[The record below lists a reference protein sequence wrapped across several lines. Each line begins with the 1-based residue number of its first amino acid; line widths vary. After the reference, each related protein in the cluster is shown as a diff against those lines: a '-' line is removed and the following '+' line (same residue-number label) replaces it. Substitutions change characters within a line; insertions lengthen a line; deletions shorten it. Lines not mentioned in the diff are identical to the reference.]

1 MAGVRALASEESMS
15 RLAAMLLLGTLAL
28 SPAAA
33 AAGDTYACKDADGV
47 WVLGN
52 AGRDRCVT
60 KVTRITMRQSRTPGP
75 PPTAAARATTYAE
88 ARAIIL
94 APTAYREHIRRAA
107 ETYKLPEELLHAV
120 MSVESGYNPVAVS
133 NKGAAGPHAAH
144 ARDRQGHVRDA
155 TCGARRRTSTGALAT
170 CASSPTSTRAIS
182 TKTLA
187 AYNAGPEAVRR
198 AGGVPSYQETREYIR
213 KVLGVYEQ
221 LKQPERQRGDE
232 WQQRRDG

>member
-1 MAGVRALASEESMS
+1 MAGVRALASAESMS

-52 AGRDRCVT
+52 AGRDRCVS
-60 KVTRITMRQSRTPGP
+60 KVTRITQRPSRPGP
-75 PPTAAARATTYAE
+75 PPTAAARAKTYADVK
-88 ARAIIL
+88 AIIL
-94 APTAYREHIRRAA
+94 APTAYHEHIRRAA

-120 MSVESGYNPVAVS
+120 MAVESGYNPVAMS
-133 NKGAAGPHAAH
+133 NKGAAGLMQLMPGTAK
-144 ARDRQGHVRDA
+144 DMYVSDVWNPSQNIDG
-155 TCGARRRTSTGALAT
+155 GARYLRILANQYDGDL
-170 CASSPTSTRAIS
+170 

-198 AGGVPSYQETREYIR
+198 AGGVPSYQETREYVRRVIDLYEDLKR
-213 KVLGVYEQ
+213 RNASGVTS
-221 LKQPERQRGDE
+221 G
-232 WQQRRDG
+232 QRRDG

>member
-1 MAGVRALASEESMS
+1 MF
-15 RLAAMLLLGTLAL
+15 RLVPMLLLGALAL

-33 AAGDTYACKDADGV
+33 GAGDTYACKDADGI

-75 PPTAAARATTYAE
+75 PPTAAARAKTYADVK
-88 ARAIIL
+88 AIIF
-94 APTAYREHIRRAA
+94 APTAYHEHIRRAA

-120 MSVESGYNPVAVS
+120 MAVESGYNPVAMS
-133 NKGAAGPHAAH
+133 NKGAAGLMQLMPDTAK
-144 ARDRQGHVRDA
+144 DMYVSDVWNPSQNIDG
-155 TCGARRRTSTGALAT
+155 GARYLRILANQYDGDL
-170 CASSPTSTRAIS
+170 

-198 AGGVPSYQETREYIR
+198 AGGVPSYQETREYVRRVIDLYEDLKR
-213 KVLGVYEQ
+213 RNASGVTS
-221 LKQPERQRGDE
+221 G
-232 WQQRRDG
+232 QRRDG